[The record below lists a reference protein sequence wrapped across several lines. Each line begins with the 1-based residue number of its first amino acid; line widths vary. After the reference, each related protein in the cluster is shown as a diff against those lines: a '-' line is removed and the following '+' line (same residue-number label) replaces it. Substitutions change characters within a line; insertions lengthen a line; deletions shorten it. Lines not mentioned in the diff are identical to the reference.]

1 MKYAAFLLP
10 LLALACTR
18 IPSNATKIEA
28 ESAHYK
34 MFIEDNGVLSQTP
47 IEVFI
52 HIVPTDDGFLRTQ
65 SMVAEGL
72 HFEDTLKLDHWGRP
86 LKHVNHQGSK
96 KTQIEY
102 SRESASVS
110 QGGDFIPYPILPGTI
125 DAIQLDLLLSKID
138 TIKDTIDLP
147 IFNSTSGDIVFYQVS
162 EIKKDSLNSH
172 FTSFE
177 KIPVAHRFAVA
188 PGHIYE
194 AWYNEK
200 FILPIKTRVTSAG
213 STYVYWKLG
222 KEPVRWQ

>member
-1 MKYAAFLLP
+1 MKYAAFLL
-10 LLALACTR
+10 LILALACTR
-18 IPSNATKIEA
+18 IPNNASKIEA

-47 IEVFI
+47 IEVFVNI
-52 HIVPTDDGFLRTQ
+52 IPTKDGFMRTQ

-72 HFEDTLKLDHWGRP
+72 YFEDTLKLDFWGRP
-86 LKHVNHQGSK
+86 LKHANHTGVK
-96 KTQIEY
+96 KTWIEY
-102 SRESASVS
+102 SDETASVS
-110 QGGDFIPYPILPGTI
+110 NGGEFIPYPVLPGTM
-125 DAIQLDLLLSKID
+125 DALQLDLLLSKID
-138 TIKDTIDLP
+138 TVKDTTDLP
-147 IFNSTSGDIVFYQVS
+147 IFNSVSGDMVFYQIS

-194 AWYNEK
+194 AWYNDD

-222 KEPVRWQ
+222 KDPVNWQ